1 MGERKRGWGGREKL
15 IGEEGGRRGWVGER
29 EGGRRGF
36 VGEKR
41 V

>member
-15 IGEEGGRRGWVGER
+15 IGEEGGRRG
-29 EGGRRGF
+29 F

-41 V
+41 AQ